1 MASPTT
7 AVDKLF
13 VCPGCQRGGFKSL
26 GAVKAHFESKGHKL
40 ACSPCDRSFGN
51 VTALLKHSQKHEKP
65 LDGSDLKS
73 LKSAKPAPKSTKE
86 QKFQDLS
93 ELLSSKPTKAALKS
107 VKYNKLPDLS
117 ESFVKSEKPSPKTAK
132 DEKLQDHSEPLSTN
146 PAKSIA
152 KKKTKLEK
160 SQDLSESLPIKSTKP
175 IAKKTKLQESQ
186 DLFEALSAKTNPKK
200 AKIGESQG
208 LFEAL
213 SVKSAKPNPKK
224 TKLEESQDLSEPVQV
239 KPTKSIAKKTKLEES
254 QDLFEALSAKSAKP
268 NSKKTKIEKSLD
280 RSDILPAK
288 PAKTAQK
295 RTSNQAP
302 TRAPSSTEAF
312 EDLWNKT
319 SELDPPNASSPAIQ
333 NANYHVL
340 LEPLEQ
346 NLIFRY
352 LSARCHSETRLATR
366 GFTFRAGLADVSRR
380 PSKKP
385 PPKTGHFRQVPRS
398 TDGLPKRRAIVL
410 DCEMVQ
416 VEAGRRELAF
426 LSAIDFLTG
435 EVLIDNYVQPKSRVV
450 NWDSRFSGVT
460 PSAMNKAVKKG
471 TALFGWEG
479 ARSKLWEFMDSETV
493 LIGHSLNNDLDVLGI
508 IHWNVVDSSIITSE
522 AVFYTVHAGEPL
534 NRTWSLKTLTN
545 ELVNYDVQVGKQG
558 HSALEDAHATRDI
571 VIWCLR
577 YPEHLKVWADNA
589 RDQEEQRAYERELK
603 RSTEEEVK
611 EQKRKHDMEIK
622 IQMLSRGVT
631 GLDIHDIGL
640 SDDDANG
647 PDSSFV
653 DHDAGDI
660 EYESVTIEAAAASFF

>member
-1 MASPTT
+1 MASSTA

-13 VCPGCQRGGFKSL
+13 VCPGCQRGGFKSM

-40 ACSPCDRSFGN
+40 ACSPCDKSFGN

-73 LKSAKPAPKSTKE
+73 VKSAKPAPKSTK
-86 QKFQDLS
+86 QQRF
-93 ELLSSKPTKAALKS
+93 
-107 VKYNKLPDLS
+107 PDLS
-117 ESFVKSEKPSPKTAK
+117 ESFVKAANPPPKITKPKRS
-132 DEKLQDHSEPLSTN
+132 QDPSEPLSVN

-152 KKKTKLEK
+152 KKTKPEK
-160 SQDLSESLPIKSTKP
+160 SQELLASLAAKPAKP
-175 IAKKTKLQESQ
+175 I
-186 DLFEALSAKTNPKK
+186 PKK
-200 AKIGESQG
+200 IK
-208 LFEAL
+208 F
-213 SVKSAKPNPKK
+213 
-224 TKLEESQDLSEPVQV
+224 
-239 KPTKSIAKKTKLEES
+239 
-254 QDLFEALSAKSAKP
+254 
-268 NSKKTKIEKSLD
+268 EKSLD
-280 RSDILPAK
+280 RSEIMPAK
-288 PAKTAQK
+288 PAKPAQK
-295 RTSNQAP
+295 HTSNQASVG
-302 TRAPSSTEAF
+302 APLRTDDF
-312 EDLWNKT
+312 EDLWTKT
-319 SELDPPNASSPAIQ
+319 SEPLNISSPAIQ

-352 LSARCHSETRLATR
+352 LSARCHSDTRLVTR
-366 GFTFRAGLADVSRR
+366 GFTFRDSLADVSRR

-385 PPKTGHFRQVPRS
+385 SPKTGHFRQVPRPS
-398 TDGLPKRRAIVL
+398 DNLPRRRAIVL

-460 PSAMNKAVKKG
+460 PSAMNKAVRKG
-471 TALFGWEG
+471 TALFGWEE
-479 ARSKLWEFMDSETV
+479 ARSKLWEFMDSETI

-508 IHWNVVDSSIITSE
+508 IHWNIVDSSIITSE

-545 ELVNYDVQVGKQG
+545 ELVNYDIQVGKQG

-589 RDQEEQRAYERELK
+589 RDQEEQRMYERELK
-603 RSTEEEVK
+603 RTTEEQVR
-611 EQKRKHDMEIK
+611 EQRRQHDMEIK
-622 IQMLSRGVT
+622 MQLLSQGVG
-631 GLDIHDIGL
+631 GLGLHGIGL
-640 SDDDANG
+640 SDDDAND

-653 DHDAGDI
+653 DRDGDV
-660 EYESVTIEAAAASFF
+660 EYESVTIEAAAVSFF

>member
-1 MASPTT
+1 MASTT
-7 AVDKLF
+7 TTVDKLF
-13 VCPGCQRGGFKSL
+13 VCPGCQRGGFKSI

-65 LDGSDLKS
+65 LDAPDLKT
-73 LKSAKPAPKSTKE
+73 LKSAKPVPKSAKQQKLQDIAELLSANPVKPASKSVKSTK
-86 QKFQDLS
+86 
-93 ELLSSKPTKAALKS
+93 
-107 VKYNKLPDLS
+107 YPDLS
-117 ESFVKSEKPSPKTAK
+117 ESFVKPAKPSPKTK
-132 DEKLQDHSEPLSTN
+132 SQDYPDPLPANSLN
-146 PAKSIA
+146 PAKSIT
-152 KKKTKLEK
+152 KKTKLEK
-160 SQDLSESLPIKSTKP
+160 SQE
-175 IAKKTKLQESQ
+175 
-186 DLFEALSAKTNPKK
+186 LFES
-200 AKIGESQG
+200 
-208 LFEAL
+208 L
-213 SVKSAKPNPKK
+213 SVKSAKP
-224 TKLEESQDLSEPVQV
+224 S
-239 KPTKSIAKKTKLEES
+239 
-254 QDLFEALSAKSAKP
+254 
-268 NSKKTKIEKSLD
+268 SKKTKIEKSLD

-288 PAKTAQK
+288 PAKPAQK
-295 RTSNQAP
+295 HASNQTP
-302 TRAPSSTEAF
+302 VRAPVRAEAF
-312 EDLWNKT
+312 EDLWNKS
-319 SELDPPNASSPAIQ
+319 SEPEHPNASSPATQ
-333 NANYHVL
+333 NANYHVV

-352 LSARCHSETRLATR
+352 LSARCHSDTRLVTR
-366 GFTFRAGLADVSRR
+366 GFTFRAGLADVSKR

-398 TDGLPKRRAIVL
+398 SVGLPKRRAIVL

-460 PSAMNKAVKKG
+460 PGAMNKAVKKG

-508 IHWNVVDSSIITSE
+508 IHWNIVDSSIITSE
-522 AVFYTVHAGEPL
+522 AVFYSVHAGEPL

-545 ELVNYDVQVGKQG
+545 ELVNYDIQAGRQG

-603 RSTEEEVK
+603 RTTEEQAK
-611 EQKRKHDMEIK
+611 EQKRQHDMEIK
-622 IQMLSRGVT
+622 IQMLSRGVN

-640 SDDDANG
+640 SDDDAND
-647 PDSSFV
+647 PDHSFV
-653 DHDAGDI
+653 NHEGDDVG
-660 EYESVTIEAAAASFF
+660 YESVTIEAAAASFF

>member
-13 VCPGCQRGGFKSL
+13 VCPGCQRGGFKSI

-65 LDGSDLKS
+65 IDGSDLKP
-73 LKSAKPAPKSTKE
+73 LTSAKPAPKSTKP

-93 ELLSSKPTKAALKS
+93 ESFVKPAKLAPKS
-107 VKYNKLPDLS
+107 VKSEKFPDLS
-117 ESFVKSEKPSPKTAK
+117 ESFVKPAKPSPKTTK
-132 DEKLQDHSEPLSTN
+132 HEKSQNRSEPLSVN
-146 PAKSIA
+146 PAKSIS
-152 KKKTKLEK
+152 KKTKPEK
-160 SQDLSESLPIKSTKP
+160 SQELFESL
-175 IAKKTKLQESQ
+175 
-186 DLFEALSAKTNPKK
+186 FV
-200 AKIGESQG
+200 G
-208 LFEAL
+208 
-213 SVKSAKPNPKK
+213 SAKPTPKK
-224 TKLEESQDLSEPVQV
+224 TKL
-239 KPTKSIAKKTKLEES
+239 
-254 QDLFEALSAKSAKP
+254 
-268 NSKKTKIEKSLD
+268 EKSLD
-280 RSDILPAK
+280 RSDILPTK
-288 PAKTAQK
+288 PAKPAQK

-302 TRAPSSTEAF
+302 VRAPLRAEAF
-312 EDLWNKT
+312 EDLLNKT
-319 SELDPPNASSPAIQ
+319 SELEPPNLSSPAIQ
-333 NANYHVL
+333 NTNCRVI

-352 LSARCHSETRLATR
+352 LSARCHSDTRLVTR

-385 PPKTGHFRQVPRS
+385 LPKTGHFRQVPRS
-398 TDGLPKRRAIVL
+398 SDGLPKRRAIVL

-460 PSAMNKAVKKG
+460 PGAMNKAVKKG

-493 LIGHSLNNDLDVLGI
+493 LVGHSLNNDLDVLGI
-508 IHWNVVDSSIITSE
+508 IHWNIVDSSIITSE

-534 NRTWSLKTLTN
+534 NRTWSLKTLAN
-545 ELVNYDVQVGKQG
+545 ELVNYEIQVGKQG

-589 RDQEEQRAYERELK
+589 RDQEEQRVYERELK
-603 RSTEEEVK
+603 RTTEEEAK

-640 SDDDANG
+640 SDDDAND
-647 PDSSFV
+647 PDQSFV
-653 DHDAGDI
+653 DHDGDV
-660 EYESVTIEAAAASFF
+660 EYEPVTIEAAAASFF

>member
-13 VCPGCQRGGFKSL
+13 VCPGCQKGGFKNIS
-26 GAVKAHFESKGHKL
+26 AVKAHFESKGHKL
-40 ACSPCDRSFGN
+40 ACGPCDTSFG
-51 VTALLKHSQKHEKP
+51 TIKALLKHSQNHEKP

-93 ELLSSKPTKAALKS
+93 GLLSAKPTKSALKS
-107 VKYNKLPDLS
+107 VKYNKLPHLS
-117 ESFVKSEKPSPKTAK
+117 ESFVKPAK
-132 DEKLQDHSEPLSTN
+132 DEKSQDRSEPLPAN

-152 KKKTKLEK
+152 KKTKLEKSQDLSDSLPVKPTKNTAKKTKLEK
-160 SQDLSESLPIKSTKP
+160 SQDLSESLPVKPTKSIT
-175 IAKKTKLQESQ
+175 KKTKFEESQ
-186 DLFEALSAKTNPKK
+186 D
-200 AKIGESQG
+200 

-213 SVKSAKPNPKK
+213 SVKSAKPTP
-224 TKLEESQDLSEPVQV
+224 
-239 KPTKSIAKKTKLEES
+239 
-254 QDLFEALSAKSAKP
+254 
-268 NSKKTKIEKSLD
+268 KKTKIEKSLD
-280 RSDILPAK
+280 RSDMLPTKPAK
-288 PAKTAQK
+288 PAQK

-302 TRAPSSTEAF
+302 SHAPLGTEDF

-333 NANYHVL
+333 NANYHVV

-346 NLIFRY
+346 SLIFRY
-352 LSARCHSETRLATR
+352 LSARCHSETRLVTR

-398 TDGLPKRRAIVL
+398 ADGLRKRRAIVL

-493 LIGHSLNNDLDVLGI
+493 LVGHSLNNDLDVLGI

-522 AVFYTVHAGEPL
+522 TVFYTVHASEPL

-545 ELVNYDVQVGKQG
+545 ELVNYDIQVGKQG

-603 RSTEEEVK
+603 RTTEEEVK

-631 GLDIHDIGL
+631 GLDIHDVGL

>member
-1 MASPTT
+1 M
-7 AVDKLF
+7 
-13 VCPGCQRGGFKSL
+13 

-40 ACSPCDRSFGN
+40 ACSPCDKSFGN

-73 LKSAKPAPKSTKE
+73 VKSAKPAPKSTK
-86 QKFQDLS
+86 QQRF
-93 ELLSSKPTKAALKS
+93 
-107 VKYNKLPDLS
+107 PDLS
-117 ESFVKSEKPSPKTAK
+117 ESFVKAANPPPKITKPKRS
-132 DEKLQDHSEPLSTN
+132 QDPSEPLSVN

-152 KKKTKLEK
+152 KKTKPEK
-160 SQDLSESLPIKSTKP
+160 SQELLASLAAKPAKP
-175 IAKKTKLQESQ
+175 I
-186 DLFEALSAKTNPKK
+186 PKK
-200 AKIGESQG
+200 IK
-208 LFEAL
+208 F
-213 SVKSAKPNPKK
+213 
-224 TKLEESQDLSEPVQV
+224 
-239 KPTKSIAKKTKLEES
+239 
-254 QDLFEALSAKSAKP
+254 
-268 NSKKTKIEKSLD
+268 EKSLD
-280 RSDILPAK
+280 RSEIMPAKSAK
-288 PAKTAQK
+288 PAQK
-295 RTSNQAP
+295 HTSNQASVG
-302 TRAPSSTEAF
+302 APLRTDDF
-312 EDLWNKT
+312 EDLWTKT
-319 SELDPPNASSPAIQ
+319 SEPLNISSPAIQ

-352 LSARCHSETRLATR
+352 LSARCHSDTRLVTR
-366 GFTFRAGLADVSRR
+366 GFTFRDSLADVSRR

-385 PPKTGHFRQVPRS
+385 SPKTGHFRQVPRPS
-398 TDGLPKRRAIVL
+398 DNLPRRRAIVL

-460 PSAMNKAVKKG
+460 PSAMNKAVRKG
-471 TALFGWEG
+471 TALFGWEE
-479 ARSKLWEFMDSETV
+479 ARSKLWEFMDSETI

-508 IHWNVVDSSIITSE
+508 IHWNIVDSSIITSE

-545 ELVNYDVQVGKQG
+545 ELVNYDIQVGKQG

-589 RDQEEQRAYERELK
+589 RDQEEQRMYERELK
-603 RSTEEEVK
+603 RTTEEQVR
-611 EQKRKHDMEIK
+611 EQRRQHDMEIK
-622 IQMLSRGVT
+622 MQLLSQGVG
-631 GLDIHDIGL
+631 GLGLHGIGL
-640 SDDDANG
+640 SDDDAND

-653 DHDAGDI
+653 DRDGDV
-660 EYESVTIEAAAASFF
+660 EYESVTIEAAAVSFF

>member
-13 VCPGCQRGGFKSL
+13 VCPGCQRGGYKSI

-40 ACSPCDRSFGN
+40 ACNPCDRSFGN
-51 VTALLKHSQKHEKP
+51 VTALLKHSQKHDTP
-65 LDGSDLKS
+65 LDASDLKP
-73 LKSAKPAPKSTKE
+73 LKSAKPASKSTKQ
-86 QKFQDLS
+86 QKLQDLP
-93 ELLSSKPTKAALKS
+93 ELLSVHPAKPAPKS
-107 VKYNKLPDLS
+107 VRSSKYPALS
-117 ESFVKSEKPSPKTAK
+117 ESFVKPANPSPQTKS
-132 DEKLQDHSEPLSTN
+132 QDSSDPLSSN
-146 PAKSIA
+146 PVKPAKSSI
-152 KKKTKLEK
+152 KKTKLEK
-160 SQDLSESLPIKSTKP
+160 SQDLFESLSIKSAKP
-175 IAKKTKLQESQ
+175 TSKKTKLEKSQ
-186 DLFEALSAKTNPKK
+186 DLFES
-200 AKIGESQG
+200 
-208 LFEAL
+208 L
-213 SVKSAKPNPKK
+213 SVKSAKPTP
-224 TKLEESQDLSEPVQV
+224 
-239 KPTKSIAKKTKLEES
+239 
-254 QDLFEALSAKSAKP
+254 
-268 NSKKTKIEKSLD
+268 KKTKIEKSHD
-280 RSDILPAK
+280 SSDILPAK
-288 PAKTAQK
+288 PAKPVQK
-295 RTSNQAP
+295 HASNPTPVLAP
-302 TRAPSSTEAF
+302 VRAEAF
-312 EDLWNKT
+312 EDLWNKS
-319 SELDPPNASSPAIQ
+319 SEPEHPNASSTAIQ
-333 NANYHVL
+333 NANFHVV

-352 LSARCHSETRLATR
+352 LSARCHSDTRLVTR

-398 TDGLPKRRAIVL
+398 SDGLPKRKAIVL

-460 PSAMNKAVKKG
+460 PGAMNKAVKKG

-508 IHWNVVDSSIITSE
+508 IHWNIVDSSIITSE

-545 ELVNYDVQVGKQG
+545 ELVNYDIQLGRQG

-589 RDQEEQRAYERELK
+589 REQEEQRAYERELK
-603 RSTEEEVK
+603 RTTEEQAK
-611 EQKRKHDMEIK
+611 EQKRQHDMEIK

-640 SDDDANG
+640 SDDDAND
-647 PDSSFV
+647 PDHSFV
-653 DHDAGDI
+653 NHAGDDV

>member
-13 VCPGCQRGGFKSL
+13 VCPGCQRGGFKSI

-93 ELLSSKPTKAALKS
+93 ELSSAKPTKSALKS
-107 VKYNKLPDLS
+107 VKYNKLPGLS
-117 ESFVKSEKPSPKTAK
+117 ESFVKPAKPSPKTAK
-132 DEKLQDHSEPLSTN
+132 DESQDRSEPLPAN
-146 PAKSIA
+146 PTKSIA
-152 KKKTKLEK
+152 KKTKLEK
-160 SQDLSESLPIKSTKP
+160 SQDLSESL
-175 IAKKTKLQESQ
+175 ES
-186 DLFEALSAKTNPKK
+186 LP
-200 AKIGESQG
+200 
-208 LFEAL
+208 
-213 SVKSAKPNPKK
+213 
-224 TKLEESQDLSEPVQV
+224 V

-254 QDLFEALSAKSAKP
+254 QDLFEALSVRSTNP
-268 NSKKTKIEKSLD
+268 TPKKTKIEKSLD

-288 PAKTAQK
+288 PAKPAQK
-295 RTSNQAP
+295 RTSNQASARTP
-302 TRAPSSTEAF
+302 LRTEAF
-312 EDLWNKT
+312 EDLWNKI
-319 SELDPPNASSPAIQ
+319 SELDPPNTSSPAIQ
-333 NANYHVL
+333 NANYHVV

-352 LSARCHSETRLATR
+352 LSARCHSETRLVTR
-366 GFTFRAGLADVSRR
+366 GFTFRAGLADVGRR

-398 TDGLPKRRAIVL
+398 ADSLPKRRAIVL

-493 LIGHSLNNDLDVLGI
+493 LVGHSLNNDLDVLGI

-522 AVFYTVHAGEPL
+522 VVFYTVHAGEPL

-545 ELVNYDVQVGKQG
+545 ELVNYDIQVGKQG

-603 RSTEEEVK
+603 RTTEEEVK

-631 GLDIHDIGL
+631 GLDIHDIDL

-653 DHDAGDI
+653 DHDAGDL

>member
-1 MASPTT
+1 MASPTV
-7 AVDKLF
+7 VDKLF
-13 VCPGCQRGGFKSL
+13 FCPGCQRGGFKSI

-40 ACSPCDRSFGN
+40 ACGPCDRSFGN

-65 LDGSDLKS
+65 LDGLDPKP
-73 LKSAKPAPKSTKE
+73 LKSAKPAPKSTK
-86 QKFQDLS
+86 QQNFQDIS
-93 ELLSSKPTKAALKS
+93 EILPAKPAKS
-107 VKYNKLPDLS
+107 APKSMKYDKYPDLS
-117 ESFVKSEKPSPKTAK
+117 ESFVKAAKPSPKTTK
-132 DEKLQDHSEPLSTN
+132 HEKSQDSSEPSSVN
-146 PAKSIA
+146 VAKPTS
-152 KKKTKLEK
+152 KKTKLDK
-160 SQDLSESLPIKSTKP
+160 PQDLPEPLSVN
-175 IAKKTKLQESQ
+175 IAK
-186 DLFEALSAKTNPKK
+186 SA
-200 AKIGESQG
+200 
-208 LFEAL
+208 
-213 SVKSAKPNPKK
+213 
-224 TKLEESQDLSEPVQV
+224 
-239 KPTKSIAKKTKLEES
+239 AKKTKLEMS
-254 QDLFEALSAKSAKP
+254 QDLIEALSAKPVKSA
-268 NSKKTKIEKSLD
+268 SKKAKLEKSSD
-280 RSDILPAK
+280 RSDILPPKAAK
-288 PAKTAQK
+288 PAQK

-302 TRAPSSTEAF
+302 VRAPVRVEAY

-319 SELDPPNASSPAIQ
+319 SETGLPDSSSPATQ
-333 NANYHVL
+333 NANYHAV

-398 TDGLPKRRAIVL
+398 SDGLPKRRAIVL

-435 EVLIDNYVQPKSRVV
+435 EVLIDNYVQPKTKVV

-460 PSAMNKAVKKG
+460 PGAMNKAVKKG
-471 TALFGWEG
+471 TALNGWEG

-493 LIGHSLNNDLDVLGI
+493 LVGHSLNNDLDVLGI
-508 IHWNVVDSSIITSE
+508 IHWNIVDSSIITSE
-522 AVFYTVHAGEPL
+522 AVFYTVHAREAL

-545 ELVNYDVQVGKQG
+545 ELVNYDIQVGKQG

-589 RDQEEQRAYERELK
+589 RDQEEVRVYERELK
-603 RSTEEEVK
+603 RTTEEEAR

-622 IQMLSRGVT
+622 VQMLSRGVAD
-631 GLDIHDIGL
+631 LDVHAIDL
-640 SDDDANG
+640 SDDAND
-647 PDSSFV
+647 PDYSFV
-653 DHDAGDI
+653 NHDGGDV
-660 EYESVTIEAAAASFF
+660 ELEQVTIEAAAASFF

>member
-1 MASPTT
+1 MASPTA

-13 VCPGCQRGGFKSL
+13 VCPGCQRGGFKSI

-65 LDGSDLKS
+65 LDGSVLKS
-73 LKSAKPAPKSTKE
+73 VKSAKPAPKSTK
-86 QKFQDLS
+86 QQRF
-93 ELLSSKPTKAALKS
+93 
-107 VKYNKLPDLS
+107 PDLS
-117 ESFVKSEKPSPKTAK
+117 ESFVKAANPAPKITKPERS
-132 DEKLQDHSEPLSTN
+132 QDPSEPLSVN

-152 KKKTKLEK
+152 KKTKPEK
-160 SQDLSESLPIKSTKP
+160 SQELLASLAVKP
-175 IAKKTKLQESQ
+175 AKPT
-186 DLFEALSAKTNPKK
+186 PKK
-200 AKIGESQG
+200 I
-208 LFEAL
+208 
-213 SVKSAKPNPKK
+213 
-224 TKLEESQDLSEPVQV
+224 KL
-239 KPTKSIAKKTKLEES
+239 
-254 QDLFEALSAKSAKP
+254 
-268 NSKKTKIEKSLD
+268 EKSLD
-280 RSDILPAK
+280 RSEIIPAK
-288 PAKTAQK
+288 PAKPAQK
-295 RTSNQAP
+295 RTSNQASVG
-302 TRAPSSTEAF
+302 APLRTDDF
-312 EDLWNKT
+312 EDLWTKT
-319 SELDPPNASSPAIQ
+319 SEPLNISSPAIQ
-333 NANYHVL
+333 NANYHVM

-352 LSARCHSETRLATR
+352 LSARCHSDTRLVTR
-366 GFTFRAGLADVSRR
+366 GFTFRDSLADVSRR

-385 PPKTGHFRQVPRS
+385 SPKTGHFRQVPRS
-398 TDGLPKRRAIVL
+398 SDNLPRRRAIVL

-460 PSAMNKAVKKG
+460 PSAMNKAVRKG
-471 TALFGWEG
+471 TALFGWEE
-479 ARSKLWEFMDSETV
+479 ARSKLWEFMDSETI

-508 IHWNVVDSSIITSE
+508 IHWNIVDSSIITSE

-545 ELVNYDVQVGKQG
+545 ELVNYDIQVGKQG

-589 RDQEEQRAYERELK
+589 RDQEEQRIYERELK
-603 RSTEEEVK
+603 RTTEEQVR
-611 EQKRKHDMEIK
+611 EQRRQHDMEIK
-622 IQMLSRGVT
+622 MQLLSQGVS
-631 GLDIHDIGL
+631 GLGLHGIGL
-640 SDDDANG
+640 SDDDAND

-653 DHDAGDI
+653 DRDGDV
-660 EYESVTIEAAAASFF
+660 EYESVTIEAAAVSFF

>member
-13 VCPGCQRGGFKSL
+13 VCPGCQKGGFKSII
-26 GAVKAHFESKGHKL
+26 AVKTHFESKGHKL
-40 ACSPCDRSFGN
+40 ACSPCDESFET
-51 VTALLKHSQKHEKP
+51 VTALFKHFRKHEKP
-65 LDGSDLKS
+65 LDGCDLKS
-73 LKSAKPAPKSTKE
+73 LKSTKPAPKSTKE

-93 ELLSSKPTKAALKS
+93 ELLPSKPSKSALKS

-117 ESFVKSEKPSPKTAK
+117 ESFVKPANPSPKTAK
-132 DEKLQDHSEPLSTN
+132 DDRLQDRSEPVPVKPT
-146 PAKSIA
+146 KSIA
-152 KKKTKLEK
+152 KKTKLEK
-160 SQDLSESLPIKSTKP
+160 SQDLSDSLP
-175 IAKKTKLQESQ
+175 
-186 DLFEALSAKTNPKK
+186 
-200 AKIGESQG
+200 
-208 LFEAL
+208 
-213 SVKSAKPNPKK
+213 
-224 TKLEESQDLSEPVQV
+224 V
-239 KPTKSIAKKTKLEES
+239 KPTKSITKKTKLEES
-254 QDLFEALSAKSAKP
+254 QDLFEALSAKTAKP
-268 NSKKTKIEKSLD
+268 NPKKTKLEDSQDLSEPVPVKPTKSIAKKTKLDEYQDPFEALSAKSAKLKKKTKIEKSLD
-280 RSDILPAK
+280 RSDTLPAK
-288 PAKTAQK
+288 PAKPSQK
-295 RTSNQAP
+295 CTSNQAP
-302 TRAPSSTEAF
+302 TRAPLSTEAF

-319 SELDPPNASSPAIQ
+319 SELDTQNASSPATQ
-333 NANYHVL
+333 NANYHVS

-346 NLIFRY
+346 SLIFRY

-366 GFTFRAGLADVSRR
+366 GFTFRAGLADIGRR

-398 TDGLPKRRAIVL
+398 ADGLPKRKAIVL

-416 VEAGRRELAF
+416 VEAGRRELAY

-545 ELVNYDVQVGKQG
+545 ELVNYDIQVGKQG

-653 DHDAGDI
+653 DHDAGDV

>member
-1 MASPTT
+1 MASTT
-7 AVDKLF
+7 TTVDKLF
-13 VCPGCQRGGFKSL
+13 VCPGCQRGGFKSI

-65 LDGSDLKS
+65 LDAPDLKT
-73 LKSAKPAPKSTKE
+73 LKSAKPVPKSAKQQKLQDIAELLSANPVKPASKSVKSTK
-86 QKFQDLS
+86 
-93 ELLSSKPTKAALKS
+93 
-107 VKYNKLPDLS
+107 YPDLS
-117 ESFVKSEKPSPKTAK
+117 ESFVKPAKPSPKTK
-132 DEKLQDHSEPLSTN
+132 SQDYPDPLPANSLN
-146 PAKSIA
+146 PAKSIT
-152 KKKTKLEK
+152 KKTKLEK
-160 SQDLSESLPIKSTKP
+160 SQELFESL
-175 IAKKTKLQESQ
+175 
-186 DLFEALSAKTNPKK
+186 
-200 AKIGESQG
+200 
-208 LFEAL
+208 
-213 SVKSAKPNPKK
+213 SV
-224 TKLEESQDLSEPVQV
+224 
-239 KPTKSIAKKTKLEES
+239 
-254 QDLFEALSAKSAKP
+254 KSAKP

-288 PAKTAQK
+288 PAKPAQK
-295 RTSNQAP
+295 HASNQTP
-302 TRAPSSTEAF
+302 VRAPVRAEAF
-312 EDLWNKT
+312 EDLWNKS
-319 SELDPPNASSPAIQ
+319 SEPEHPNASSPATQ
-333 NANYHVL
+333 NANYHVV

-352 LSARCHSETRLATR
+352 LSARCHSDTRLVTR
-366 GFTFRAGLADVSRR
+366 GFTFRAGLADVSKR

-398 TDGLPKRRAIVL
+398 SVGLPKRRAIVL

-460 PSAMNKAVKKG
+460 PGAMNKAVKKG

-508 IHWNVVDSSIITSE
+508 IHWNIVDSSIITSE
-522 AVFYTVHAGEPL
+522 AVFYSVHAGEPL

-545 ELVNYDVQVGKQG
+545 ELVNYDIQAGRQG

-603 RSTEEEVK
+603 RTTEEQAK
-611 EQKRKHDMEIK
+611 EQKRQHDMEIK
-622 IQMLSRGVT
+622 IQMLSRGVN

-640 SDDDANG
+640 SDDDAND
-647 PDSSFV
+647 PDHSFV
-653 DHDAGDI
+653 NHEGDDVD
-660 EYESVTIEAAAASFF
+660 YESVTIEAAAASFF

>member
-1 MASPTT
+1 MASPTA

-13 VCPGCQRGGFKSL
+13 VCPGCQRGGFKSM

-40 ACSPCDRSFGN
+40 ACSPCDKSFGN

-73 LKSAKPAPKSTKE
+73 VKSAKPAPKSTK
-86 QKFQDLS
+86 QQRF
-93 ELLSSKPTKAALKS
+93 
-107 VKYNKLPDLS
+107 PDLS
-117 ESFVKSEKPSPKTAK
+117 ESFVKAANPPPKITKPKRS
-132 DEKLQDHSEPLSTN
+132 QDPSEPLSVN

-152 KKKTKLEK
+152 KKTKPEK
-160 SQDLSESLPIKSTKP
+160 SQELLASLAAKPAKP
-175 IAKKTKLQESQ
+175 I
-186 DLFEALSAKTNPKK
+186 PKK
-200 AKIGESQG
+200 IK
-208 LFEAL
+208 F
-213 SVKSAKPNPKK
+213 
-224 TKLEESQDLSEPVQV
+224 
-239 KPTKSIAKKTKLEES
+239 
-254 QDLFEALSAKSAKP
+254 
-268 NSKKTKIEKSLD
+268 EKSLD
-280 RSDILPAK
+280 RSEIMPAK
-288 PAKTAQK
+288 PAKPAQK
-295 RTSNQAP
+295 HTSNQASVG
-302 TRAPSSTEAF
+302 APLRTDDF
-312 EDLWNKT
+312 EDLWTKT
-319 SELDPPNASSPAIQ
+319 SEPLNISSPAIQ

-352 LSARCHSETRLATR
+352 LSARCHSDTRLVTR
-366 GFTFRAGLADVSRR
+366 GFTFRDSLADVSRR

-385 PPKTGHFRQVPRS
+385 SPKTGHFRQVPRPS
-398 TDGLPKRRAIVL
+398 DNLPRRRAIVL

-460 PSAMNKAVKKG
+460 PSAMNKAVRKG
-471 TALFGWEG
+471 TALFGWEE
-479 ARSKLWEFMDSETV
+479 ARSKLWEFMDSETI

-508 IHWNVVDSSIITSE
+508 IHWNIVDSSIITSE

-545 ELVNYDVQVGKQG
+545 ELVNYDIQVGKQG

-589 RDQEEQRAYERELK
+589 RDQEEQRMYERELK
-603 RSTEEEVK
+603 RTTEEQVR
-611 EQKRKHDMEIK
+611 EQRRQHDMEIK
-622 IQMLSRGVT
+622 MQLLSQGVG
-631 GLDIHDIGL
+631 GLGLHGIGL
-640 SDDDANG
+640 SDDDAND

-653 DHDAGDI
+653 DRDGDV
-660 EYESVTIEAAAASFF
+660 EYESVTIEAAAVSFF

>member
-13 VCPGCQRGGFKSL
+13 VCPGCQRGGFKSTV
-26 GAVKAHFESKGHKL
+26 AVKAHFESKGHKL

-65 LDGSDLKS
+65 LDASDLKP
-73 LKSAKPAPKSTKE
+73 LKSAKPAPKNTKQ
-86 QKFQDLS
+86 QKPQDLS
-93 ELLSSKPTKAALKS
+93 ELLSTNPANPNPKPLKS
-107 VKYNKLPDLS
+107 TKYPELS
-117 ESFVKSEKPSPKTAK
+117 ESFVKPAKPSPKTK
-132 DEKLQDHSEPLSTN
+132 SHDHPGPLSSNPTN
-146 PAKSIA
+146 PTKSTT
-152 KKKTKLEK
+152 KKTKLEK
-160 SQDLSESLPIKSTKP
+160 SQDLFES
-175 IAKKTKLQESQ
+175 
-186 DLFEALSAKTNPKK
+186 
-200 AKIGESQG
+200 
-208 LFEAL
+208 L
-213 SVKSAKPNPKK
+213 SVKAANP
-224 TKLEESQDLSEPVQV
+224 T
-239 KPTKSIAKKTKLEES
+239 
-254 QDLFEALSAKSAKP
+254 
-268 NSKKTKIEKSLD
+268 SKKPKTEKSLD
-280 RSDILPAK
+280 RSEILPAK
-288 PAKTAQK
+288 PAKPNKK
-295 RTSNQAP
+295 RASNQTPAHAP
-302 TRAPSSTEAF
+302 VRTKAL
-312 EDLWNKT
+312 EDLWNNS
-319 SELDPPNASSPAIQ
+319 SEPDHPNASSPAIQ
-333 NANYHVL
+333 NANYHVI

-352 LSARCHSETRLATR
+352 LSARCHSDTRLITR

-398 TDGLPKRRAIVL
+398 SDSLPKRKAIVL

-460 PSAMNKAVKKG
+460 PGAMNKAVKKG

-508 IHWNVVDSSIITSE
+508 IHWNIVDSSIITSE

-545 ELVNYDVQVGKQG
+545 ELVNYEIQVGKQG

-589 RDQEEQRAYERELK
+589 RDQEEQRMYERELK
-603 RSTEEEVK
+603 RTTEEE
-611 EQKRKHDMEIK
+611 
-622 IQMLSRGVT
+622 MLSRGVT
-631 GLDIHDIGL
+631 GLDVHDIGL

-647 PDSSFV
+647 PDHSFV
-653 DHDAGDI
+653 NHDGDDVD
-660 EYESVTIEAAAASFF
+660 YEPVTIEAAAASFF

>member
-7 AVDKLF
+7 PVDKLF
-13 VCPGCQRGGFKSL
+13 VCPGCQRGGFKSIA
-26 GAVKAHFESKGHKL
+26 AVRAHFESKGHKL
-40 ACSPCDRSFGN
+40 GCIPCDKSFGT

-65 LDGSDLKS
+65 SDGSDLKS
-73 LKSAKPAPKSTKE
+73 PKSAKPAPKSTKE

-93 ELLSSKPTKAALKS
+93 ELLSSKPTKSALKS

-117 ESFVKSEKPSPKTAK
+117 ESFVKPAKPSPQTAK
-132 DEKLQDHSEPLSTN
+132 DEKSQDRSEPLSAN

-152 KKKTKLEK
+152 KKTKLKK
-160 SQDLSESLPIKSTKP
+160 SQDLSEPLP
-175 IAKKTKLQESQ
+175 
-186 DLFEALSAKTNPKK
+186 
-200 AKIGESQG
+200 
-208 LFEAL
+208 
-213 SVKSAKPNPKK
+213 
-224 TKLEESQDLSEPVQV
+224 V

-254 QDLFEALSAKSAKP
+254 QDLFEALSVKSAKPTPKKTKLKESQDLSEPAPVNPTKTIAKKTKLEESQDLFEALSVKSAKP
-268 NSKKTKIEKSLD
+268 NPKNTNIEKSLD

-288 PAKTAQK
+288 PAKSAQK

-302 TRAPSSTEAF
+302 ARAPLRADAF
-312 EDLWNKT
+312 EDLWSKT
-319 SELDPPNASSPAIQ
+319 SELDSPNTSSPAIQ
-333 NANYHVL
+333 NANYHVV

-346 NLIFRY
+346 SLIFRY
-352 LSARCHSETRLATR
+352 LSARCHSETRLVTR
-366 GFTFRAGLADVSRR
+366 GFTFRASLADVSRR

-398 TDGLPKRRAIVL
+398 AAGLSKRRAIVL

-493 LIGHSLNNDLDVLGI
+493 LVGHSLNNDLDVLGI

-545 ELVNYDVQVGKQG
+545 ELVNYDIQVGKQG

-603 RSTEEEVK
+603 RTTEEEVK

-640 SDDDANG
+640 SDEDANG

-653 DHDAGDI
+653 DHDAGDV
-660 EYESVTIEAAAASFF
+660 EYESVTIEEAAASFF

>member
-1 MASPTT
+1 MASTT
-7 AVDKLF
+7 TTVDKLF
-13 VCPGCQRGGFKSL
+13 VCPGCQRGGFKSI

-65 LDGSDLKS
+65 LDAPDLKT
-73 LKSAKPAPKSTKE
+73 LKSAKPVPKSAKQQKLQDIAELLSANSVKPASKSVKSTK
-86 QKFQDLS
+86 
-93 ELLSSKPTKAALKS
+93 
-107 VKYNKLPDLS
+107 YPDLS
-117 ESFVKSEKPSPKTAK
+117 ESFVKPAKPSPKTK
-132 DEKLQDHSEPLSTN
+132 SQDYPDPLPANSLN
-146 PAKSIA
+146 AAKSIT
-152 KKKTKLEK
+152 KKTKLEK
-160 SQDLSESLPIKSTKP
+160 SQE
-175 IAKKTKLQESQ
+175 
-186 DLFEALSAKTNPKK
+186 LFES
-200 AKIGESQG
+200 
-208 LFEAL
+208 L
-213 SVKSAKPNPKK
+213 SVKSAKP
-224 TKLEESQDLSEPVQV
+224 S
-239 KPTKSIAKKTKLEES
+239 
-254 QDLFEALSAKSAKP
+254 
-268 NSKKTKIEKSLD
+268 SKKTKIEKSLD

-288 PAKTAQK
+288 PAKPAQK
-295 RTSNQAP
+295 HASNQTP
-302 TRAPSSTEAF
+302 VRAPVSAEAF
-312 EDLWNKT
+312 EDLWNKS
-319 SELDPPNASSPAIQ
+319 SEPEHPNASSPATQ
-333 NANYHVL
+333 NANYHVV

-352 LSARCHSETRLATR
+352 LSARCHSDTRLVTR
-366 GFTFRAGLADVSRR
+366 GFTFRAGLADVSKR

-398 TDGLPKRRAIVL
+398 SVGLPKRRAIVL

-460 PSAMNKAVKKG
+460 PGAMNKAVKKG

-508 IHWNVVDSSIITSE
+508 IHWNIVDSSIITSE
-522 AVFYTVHAGEPL
+522 AVFYSVHAGEPL

-545 ELVNYDVQVGKQG
+545 ELVNYDIQAGRQG

-603 RSTEEEVK
+603 RTTEEQAK
-611 EQKRKHDMEIK
+611 EQKRQHDMEIK
-622 IQMLSRGVT
+622 IQMLSRGVN

-640 SDDDANG
+640 SDDDAND
-647 PDSSFV
+647 PDHSFV
-653 DHDAGDI
+653 NHEVDGVD
-660 EYESVTIEAAAASFF
+660 YESVTIEAAAASFF

>member
-7 AVDKLF
+7 ADDKLF
-13 VCPGCQRGGFKSL
+13 ICPGCQRGGFKSI

-86 QKFQDLS
+86 QKFQGLS
-93 ELLSSKPTKAALKS
+93 ELLSSKPTKSALKS

-117 ESFVKSEKPSPKTAK
+117 ESFVKPAKPSPKTAK
-132 DEKLQDHSEPLSTN
+132 DEKSQDRSEPLSAN

-152 KKKTKLEK
+152 KKTKLEK
-160 SQDLSESLPIKSTKP
+160 SQDPSESVPVKSTKS
-175 IAKKTKLQESQ
+175 IT
-186 DLFEALSAKTNPKK
+186 
-200 AKIGESQG
+200 
-208 LFEAL
+208 
-213 SVKSAKPNPKK
+213 KK
-224 TKLEESQDLSEPVQV
+224 TKLEDSQDLSEPVSI

-254 QDLFEALSAKSAKP
+254 QDLFEALSVKTAKPFEALSAKSAKP
-268 NSKKTKIEKSLD
+268 NPKKTKIEKSLD

-288 PAKTAQK
+288 PAKSAQK

-302 TRAPSSTEAF
+302 ARAPLSTEAF

-319 SELDPPNASSPAIQ
+319 SELDTPNASSLAIQ

-346 NLIFRY
+346 SLIFRY

-366 GFTFRAGLADVSRR
+366 GFTFRAGLADVNRR

-398 TDGLPKRRAIVL
+398 TDGFPKRRAIVL

-493 LIGHSLNNDLDVLGI
+493 LVGHSLNNDLDVLGI

-545 ELVNYDVQVGKQG
+545 ELVNYDIQVGKQG

-647 PDSSFV
+647 PDTSFV
-653 DHDAGDI
+653 DHDAGDV

>member
-13 VCPGCQRGGFKSL
+13 VCPGCQKGGFKSI

-40 ACSPCDRSFGN
+40 ACSPCDSSFGTI
-51 VTALLKHSQKHEKP
+51 TALLKHSQKHEKP

-86 QKFQDLS
+86 QKFQDFSGLM
-93 ELLSSKPTKAALKS
+93 SSKPTKSSLNF

-117 ESFVKSEKPSPKTAK
+117 ESFVKPAKPSPQTAK
-132 DEKLQDHSEPLSTN
+132 DEKSQDRSEPLSAN
-146 PAKSIA
+146 PAKSSA
-152 KKKTKLEK
+152 KKTKLKK
-160 SQDLSESLPIKSTKP
+160 SEGISEFPPVKP
-175 IAKKTKLQESQ
+175 TISIAKKTKLEESQ
-186 DLFEALSAKTNPKK
+186 DLFEALSAK
-200 AKIGESQG
+200 
-208 LFEAL
+208 
-213 SVKSAKPNPKK
+213 SAKPTPRK
-224 TKLEESQDLSEPVQV
+224 TKLEESQVLSEPVPA
-239 KPTKSIAKKTKLEES
+239 KPTISIAKKTKLEES

-268 NSKKTKIEKSLD
+268 NPKKTKIEKSLYHP
-280 RSDILPAK
+280 DILPAN
-288 PAKTAQK
+288 PAKTSQK

-302 TRAPSSTEAF
+302 ARTPLRAEAF
-312 EDLWNKT
+312 EDLRSKT
-319 SELDPPNASSPAIQ
+319 SELDPSNTSSPTIQ
-333 NANYHVL
+333 NANYHVI

-346 NLIFRY
+346 SLIFRY
-352 LSARCHSETRLATR
+352 LSARCHSETRLVTR
-366 GFTFRAGLADVSRR
+366 GFTFRASLADVSRG

-398 TDGLPKRRAIVL
+398 AGGLPKRRAIVL

-493 LIGHSLNNDLDVLGI
+493 LVGHSLNNDLDVLGI

-522 AVFYTVHAGEPL
+522 AVFYTAHASEPL

-545 ELVNYDVQVGKQG
+545 ELVNYDIQVGKQG

-571 VIWCLR
+571 VVWCLR

-603 RSTEEEVK
+603 RKTEEEVK

-653 DHDAGDI
+653 DHDTGDA

>member
-1 MASPTT
+1 MASPTA

-13 VCPGCQRGGFKSL
+13 VCPGCQRGGFKSM

-40 ACSPCDRSFGN
+40 ACSPCDKSFGN

-73 LKSAKPAPKSTKE
+73 VKSAKPAPKSTK
-86 QKFQDLS
+86 QQRF
-93 ELLSSKPTKAALKS
+93 
-107 VKYNKLPDLS
+107 PDLS
-117 ESFVKSEKPSPKTAK
+117 ESFVKAANPPPKITKPKRS
-132 DEKLQDHSEPLSTN
+132 QDPSEPLSVN

-152 KKKTKLEK
+152 KKTKPEK
-160 SQDLSESLPIKSTKP
+160 SQELLASLAAKPAKP
-175 IAKKTKLQESQ
+175 I
-186 DLFEALSAKTNPKK
+186 PKK
-200 AKIGESQG
+200 IK
-208 LFEAL
+208 F
-213 SVKSAKPNPKK
+213 
-224 TKLEESQDLSEPVQV
+224 
-239 KPTKSIAKKTKLEES
+239 
-254 QDLFEALSAKSAKP
+254 
-268 NSKKTKIEKSLD
+268 EKSLD
-280 RSDILPAK
+280 RSEIMPAKSAK
-288 PAKTAQK
+288 PAQK
-295 RTSNQAP
+295 HTSNQASVG
-302 TRAPSSTEAF
+302 APLRTDDF
-312 EDLWNKT
+312 EDLWTKT
-319 SELDPPNASSPAIQ
+319 SEPLNISSPAIQ

-352 LSARCHSETRLATR
+352 LSARCHSDTRLVTR
-366 GFTFRAGLADVSRR
+366 GFTFRDSLADVSRR

-385 PPKTGHFRQVPRS
+385 SPKTGHFRQVPRPS
-398 TDGLPKRRAIVL
+398 DNLPRRRAIVL

-460 PSAMNKAVKKG
+460 PSAMNKAVRKG
-471 TALFGWEG
+471 TALFGWEE
-479 ARSKLWEFMDSETV
+479 ARSKLWEFMDSETI

-508 IHWNVVDSSIITSE
+508 IHWNIVDSSIITSE

-545 ELVNYDVQVGKQG
+545 ELVNYDIQVGKQG

-589 RDQEEQRAYERELK
+589 RDQEEQRMYERELK
-603 RSTEEEVK
+603 RTTEEQVR
-611 EQKRKHDMEIK
+611 EQRRQHDMEIK
-622 IQMLSRGVT
+622 MQLLSQGVG
-631 GLDIHDIGL
+631 GLGLHGIGL
-640 SDDDANG
+640 SDDDAND

-653 DHDAGDI
+653 DRDGDV
-660 EYESVTIEAAAASFF
+660 EYESVTIEAAAVSFF

>member
-7 AVDKLF
+7 PVDKLF
-13 VCPGCQRGGFKSL
+13 VCPGCQRGGFKTI

-40 ACSPCDRSFGN
+40 GCSPCDKSFGT

-65 LDGSDLKS
+65 SDGSDLKS

-93 ELLSSKPTKAALKS
+93 ELLSSKPTKSALKS

-117 ESFVKSEKPSPKTAK
+117 ESFVKPAKPSPQTAK
-132 DEKLQDHSEPLSTN
+132 DEKSQDRSEPLSAN

-152 KKKTKLEK
+152 KKTKLK
-160 SQDLSESLPIKSTKP
+160 KPQDI
-175 IAKKTKLQESQ
+175 
-186 DLFEALSAKTNPKK
+186 
-200 AKIGESQG
+200 
-208 LFEAL
+208 
-213 SVKSAKPNPKK
+213 
-224 TKLEESQDLSEPVQV
+224 SEPLPV

-268 NSKKTKIEKSLD
+268 TPKKTKLKESQDLSEAVPVNPTKTIAKKTKLEESQDLFDALSAKSAKPNPKNTNIEKSLD

-288 PAKTAQK
+288 PAKSAQK

-302 TRAPSSTEAF
+302 ARAPLRAEPF
-312 EDLWNKT
+312 EDLWSKT
-319 SELDPPNASSPAIQ
+319 SDLDPLNTPSPAIQ
-333 NANYHVL
+333 NANYHVV

-346 NLIFRY
+346 SLIFRY
-352 LSARCHSETRLATR
+352 LSARCHSETRLVTR
-366 GFTFRAGLADVSRR
+366 GFTFRASLADVSRR

-398 TDGLPKRRAIVL
+398 ADGLPKRRAIVL

-493 LIGHSLNNDLDVLGI
+493 LVGHSLNNDLDVLGI

-545 ELVNYDVQVGKQG
+545 ELVNYDIQVGKQG

-589 RDQEEQRAYERELK
+589 RDKEEQRAYERELK
-603 RSTEEEVK
+603 RTTEEDVK

-653 DHDAGDI
+653 DHDAGDV
-660 EYESVTIEAAAASFF
+660 EYESVTIEAAAASYF